1 MLKDKLSGMILETM
15 KTGDTVRR
23 EALRAF
29 KAGIQNFMTAEK
41 AVRDESG
48 SVIYTEADE
57 IGILKSL
64 IKQEEK
70 SISQYSDAGRMDLV
84 EQEQA
89 QLKIFEE
96 LLPSPATEEDITA
109 AFNELCTTIEPT
121 KKNMGTFVKSI
132 KAKYPVADGKLVAS
146 IVGSR
151 LT

>member
-29 KAGIQNFMTAEK
+29 KAGIQNIKTAEK

-48 SVIYTEADE
+48 NVIYTEADE

-96 LLPSPATEEDITA
+96 LLPAPTTEEDITA

-121 KKNMGTFVKSI
+121 KKTMGTFVKSI
-132 KAKYPVADGKLVAS
+132 KAKYPAADGKLVAS